1 MTETTGTFSTSDGVD
16 LATRSWTVDDPR
28 YDILLIHGLG
38 EHSGR
43 WHDPA
48 EYLNARGANVYSY
61 DLRGHGKSA
70 GDRVDIGSFDEFYG
84 DISEMATHTA
94 ARSGRPW
101 VLYGHSLGGL
111 QAAGYLITDRSPH
124 PNLAV
129 LSAPAM
135 EATRGIDNVLKIAA
149 SVLGTITPRV
159 RIASNITGEQLSRDA
174 AVGEAY
180 FADELVETKATT
192 RFGKAVF
199 GEQSKLADRHGT
211 ITIQTLVIHGADDE
225 LVQPSAS
232 AGLAA
237 SDAVERRVYPG
248 LRHEMHN
255 EPEAHQV
262 IGDVADWIDRKLFG

>member
-1 MTETTGTFSTSDGVD
+1 MTESAGTYTTTDGME
-16 LATRSWTVDDPR
+16 LFTRSWTIEDPR
-28 YDILLIHGLG
+28 YDLLIVHGLG

-43 WHDPA
+43 WISQAQYFNGH
-48 EYLNARGANVYSY
+48 GANVYSY
-61 DLRGHGKSA
+61 DLRGHGRSG
-70 GDRVDIGSFDEFYG
+70 GDRGDVEEFKLYYS
-84 DISEMATHTA
+84 DISEMAVHTA
-94 ARSGRPW
+94 ASTGRPW

-111 QAAGYLITDRSPH
+111 QCAGYLINDTEPQ

-129 LSAPAM
+129 LSAPALV
-135 EATRGIDNVLKIAA
+135 ATRGIDNVLKIAA
-149 SVLGTITPRV
+149 NVLGTVAPKMSISSS
-159 RIASNITGEQLSRDA
+159 INGAQLSRDA

-180 FADELVETKATT
+180 FADDMVETKATA

-199 GEQSKLADRHGT
+199 AEQAKLAGHHGD

-237 SDAVERRVYPG
+237 SGAVERKVYPG

-255 EPEAHQV
+255 EPESAQV
-262 IGDVADWIDRKLFG
+262 LGDVSDWIDRKLFS

>member
-1 MTETTGTFSTSDGVD
+1 MTEAIGTYTASDGTEIF
-16 LATRSWTVDDPR
+16 TRSWIIDSPR
-28 YDILLIHGLG
+28 YDMLIVHGLG

-43 WHDPA
+43 WTGPA
-48 EYLNARGANVYSY
+48 EYFTGHGANVYSY
-61 DLRGHGKSA
+61 DLRGHGRSG
-70 GDRVDIGSFDEFYG
+70 GDRVDIEDFALFYN
-84 DISEMATHTA
+84 DISEMAARTV

-111 QAAGYLITDRSPH
+111 ECAGYLINDVDPH

-135 EATRGIDNVLKIAA
+135 TATRGIDNVLKVAA
-149 SVLGTITPRV
+149 SILGTIAPKMSV
-159 RIASNITGEQLSRDA
+159 PSSITGEQLSSDA
-174 AVGEAY
+174 SVGEAY

-192 RFGKAVF
+192 RFGKAIF
-199 GEQSKLADRHGT
+199 SEQAKLADRHGE
-211 ITIQTLVIHGADDE
+211 ITTQTLVIHGADDE

-237 SDAVERRVYPG
+237 SGGVERKVYPG

-255 EPEAHQV
+255 EPESAQV
-262 IGDVADWIDRKLFG
+262 LGDITDWIDRKLGG

>member
-1 MTETTGTFSTSDGVD
+1 MTEGIETYTASDGTEIF
-16 LATRSWTVDDPR
+16 TRSWTIDSPR
-28 YDILLIHGLG
+28 YDILIVHGLG

-43 WHDPA
+43 WSGPA
-48 EYLNARGANVYSY
+48 EYFNAHGADVYSY
-61 DLRGHGKSA
+61 DLRGHGRSG
-70 GDRVDIGSFDEFYG
+70 GDRVDIEDFALFYN
-84 DISEMATHTA
+84 DISEMA
-94 ARSGRPW
+94 ARTVASSGRPW

-111 QAAGYLITDRSPH
+111 ECAGYLINDVEPR

-135 EATRGIDNVLKIAA
+135 VATRGIDNVLKAAA
-149 SVLGTITPRV
+149 SILGTIAPKMSV
-159 RIASNITGEQLSRDA
+159 PSSITGEQLSRDA
-174 AVGEAY
+174 SVGEAY
-180 FADELVETKATT
+180 FADDLVETKATT

-199 GEQSKLADRHGT
+199 AEQAKLVDHHSE

-237 SDAVERRVYPG
+237 SGGVERKVYPG

-255 EPEAHQV
+255 EPESIQV
-262 IGDVADWIDRKLFG
+262 LGDVTDWIDRKLG